1 MGLGNCEKLLTSSI
15 GTSCAPISAG
25 ILSAIIINRAD
36 ISGYVAVVGSTNKFS
51 SITRKA
57 SKKGFKLQDFRK
69 IPFDGSSYSHEDG
82 TVATKTSKTYGV
94 IMSEAGAEADAKMDE
109 LKGGQFV
116 VVLEYAHG
124 GFEIVGKE
132 APLTITDHTREP
144 AGGDLDGAWQ
154 FTLSCS
160 EISSGNYLFDTDYTT
175 TLATYNA
182 LLV

>member
-1 MGLGNCEKLLTSSI
+1 MGLGNCEKLLTANI
-15 GTSCAPISAG
+15 GTSCDPISAG

-36 ISGYVAVVGSTNKFS
+36 ISGYTAVAGSKNKFS
-51 SITRKA
+51 AITMKA
-57 SKKGFKLQDFRK
+57 GKKGFKLQDFRK

-82 TVATKTSKTYGV
+82 TVATKTNKAYTAV
-94 IMSEAGAEADAKMDE
+94 MNEAGAEADAKMDE